1 MLSYILLGLIQGITE
16 FLPVSSSGHL
26 ILFKDTLGLGQDIIL
41 DVTLHIATLT
51 AVVIYYRKKLYS
63 LTLSIFYLILLK
75 LKVVPLKSANSLNK
89 YKKDARFVSFLILAT
104 IPAALLGY
112 FYNDFFESLR
122 SPLIVATMLIV
133 VALLMLY
140 DHLRTSAKATHF
152 SYKNAILVGLAQAV
166 AIIPGTSRSG
176 ITITLASLLGIKKEE
191 AADFTFMLS
200 IPVILGAFLFK
211 ISDISSF
218 SVFFNTR
225 VIVSFLTALLS
236 GYFSIGLLIN
246 ILKKYGFMPFI
257 IYRSTCWCSFSFFI
271 SIILVL
277 H

>member
-16 FLPVSSSGHL
+16 FLPVSSRGHL
-26 ILFKDTLGLGQDIIL
+26 ILFKDTLGLRQDIIL

-257 IYRSTCWCSFSFFI
+257 IYRI
-271 SIILVL
+271 VLAGVVLVFL
-277 H
+277 FL